1 MAETGRG
8 SFMGKKA
15 MIKRKRVSAMEDN
28 GGLRDRERVK
38 YLVKMDKRGGEFERG
53 GERERE
59 RERGKRRAYKRGV
72 REKQ

>member
-8 SFMGKKA
+8 SFMVKKA
-15 MIKRKRVSAMEDN
+15 MIERKRVSAMEAN

-38 YLVKMDKRGGEFERG
+38 YLVRTDKRGGEFERG
-53 GERERE
+53 GERE